1 MSLSKCANCS
11 QMHVRHQMCQN
22 CGYYRGRVVVDMTA
36 KLAKREAKNKKKR
49 DEEAKVGK
57 K

>member
-1 MSLSKCANCS
+1 
-11 QMHVRHQMCQN
+11 MCQN